1 MTANIAKFFRHAPA
15 VSLEKYFQKFPSP
28 VSEAVDWKELPK
40 NFSKLLIEAVDGLS
54 EDDLA
59 VLNTNAERI
68 NEMTDEIGQDALLAV
83 ISPEDFSDFKTLHNG
98 HDRALYVFLRDQE
111 AFKRAE
117 DIRFSDSNRKSR
129 MWAGYLG
136 PKEAGVSVDP
146 LDLELFK
153 DKVSALS
160 QASGKVKIEVFSRT
174 KPYGDG
180 QELEL
185 VQVMIYREG
194 LPESI
199 DVFDDDD
206 LISQVV
212 RPVREVV
219 LSYEPQSG
227 QIEIIADDGAIR
239 ENVVKAF
246 AETMLGTEID
256 GERVPLKQ
264 YDLSKLLNHFDFP
277 TDPDDGIE
285 SVKISMLKLRPYDS
299 GNKVTLEVAAKEQ
312 QTIHQVSREWFATH
326 DPLGGGFLVAQTK
339 LTIKFAADSESPRG
353 KTIPVKISYPN
364 NCDLKSRTEKERL
377 IGDKYLKKWGLLK
390 EIEYGQPTD

>member
-1 MTANIAKFFRHAPA
+1 MTANIAKFFRHTPA
-15 VSLEKYFQKFPSP
+15 ISLEKYFLEFPSP
-28 VSEAVDWKELPK
+28 VSEAVDWSDLPL
-40 NFSKLLIEAVDGLS
+40 NVSKPLIMAVDDLT

-59 VLNTNAERI
+59 MLNTNSERI
-68 NEMTDEIGQDALLAV
+68 NEMTDEIGQDALMAV
-83 ISPEDFSDFKTLHNG
+83 VSAEDLSEYENLQSG
-98 HDRALYVFLRDQE
+98 HDRALYVYLRNPE

-117 DIRFSDSNRKSR
+117 DIRFSDAYRKSR
-129 MWAGYLG
+129 MWAGFLG
-136 PKEAGVSVDP
+136 PKESDVSKDP
-146 LDLELFK
+146 LDRELFK

-160 QASGKVKIEVFSRT
+160 QASGKVKIEVFTRT
-174 KPYGDG
+174 KPYADG
-180 QELEL
+180 QELKL

-194 LPESI
+194 LPESFN
-199 DVFDDDD
+199 VFDQDD
-206 LISQVV
+206 LVSQIV

-227 QIEIIADDGAIR
+227 QIEIIADDSAIR
-239 ENVVKAF
+239 EEVVKAF
-246 AETMLGTEID
+246 AETLLGTEID

-264 YDLSKLLNHFDFP
+264 YDLSKLLNQYDFP

-285 SVKISMLKLRPYDS
+285 NVKISMLKLRPYDS
-299 GNKVTLEVAAKEQ
+299 TNKVTLEVGAKEQ
-312 QTIHQVSREWFATH
+312 KTIHQMSREWFAMH
-326 DPLGGGFLVAQTK
+326 DPLGGGFLVAQVK